1 MSAPDRRGQ
10 SASSQANLRLYQPGE
25 SGNPAGRGIGS
36 RNKLN
41 EKFITALHDDF
52 VQHGVKVI
60 ETVRE
65 NRPEIYLKVIASIL
79 PRQLSVRSESL
90 FEGLSN
96 ADVEQ
101 LAVEV
106 RRAILART
114 PSSDGAG
121 GEAPGGTDRLN

>member
-1 MSAPDRRGQ
+1 MLEPWKPGQ
-10 SASSQANLRLYQPGE
+10 

-36 RNKLN
+36 RNKLA
-41 EKFITALHDDF
+41 EKFITALYDDF
-52 VQHGVKVI
+52 TEYGAVVI
-60 ETVRE
+60 KEVRE
-65 NRPEIYLKVIASIL
+65 DRPEIYLKVIASIL

-114 PSSDGAG
+114 PSSDRAG
-121 GEAPGGTDRLN
+121 SSAPSGHNKLN